1 MDAPDAQSDAGSLR
15 CASPEISGTPLY
27 FYLLKTA
34 STCVNRYKKEE
45 LTVPEA
51 DHDDPGA
58 SLLTQSACTS
68 CSTVPRHTSTFA
80 FRRTGIVQHGAVFCA
95 IHSPR
100 AGKME

>member
-58 SLLTQSACTS
+58 SLLTQA
-68 CSTVPRHTSTFA
+68 A
-80 FRRTGIVQHGAVFCA
+80 
-95 IHSPR
+95 
-100 AGKME
+100 